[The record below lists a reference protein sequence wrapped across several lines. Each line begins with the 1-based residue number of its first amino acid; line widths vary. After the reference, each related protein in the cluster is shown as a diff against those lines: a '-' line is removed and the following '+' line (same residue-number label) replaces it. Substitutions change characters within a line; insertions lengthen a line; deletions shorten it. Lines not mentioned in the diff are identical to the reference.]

1 MTEVSE
7 LSALLSDALAP
18 EPREA
23 DRRFAA
29 RVRLAVIEEERYRLA
44 RKAALRR
51 IGSDFLVMAGL
62 IGPALGVARVLAA
75 NESLAGPTAGLL
87 VATLVVGGWIALS
100 GELRRFQA
108 C

>member
-1 MTEVSE
+1 MTEFTDTGLAE
-7 LSALLSDALAP
+7 ALAP
-18 EPREA
+18 VSREP

-51 IGSDFLVMAGL
+51 IGSDFLIMVGL
-62 IGPALGVARVLAA
+62 VGPALGIAKVLAA
-75 NESLAGPTAGLL
+75 DGALPGPTAGVLF
-87 VATLVVGGWIALS
+87 ATLVVGGWIALS

>member
-1 MTEVSE
+1 MTELTDSGAWLAE
-7 LSALLSDALAP
+7 ALAP
-18 EPREA
+18 EPREP

-51 IGSDFLVMAGL
+51 IGSDLLVMVGL
-62 IGPALGVARVLAA
+62 VGPALGIARVLAA
-75 NESLAGPTAGLL
+75 NGALAGPSAGLL
-87 VATLVVGGWIALS
+87 VATLVIGGWIALS